1 MWQRPVRGSLAG
13 KVTALSPGK
22 EEASLLTFFLELC
35 LRQTS
40 RLCWTLGVHAA
51 AVCCPVT

>member
-35 LRQTS
+35 IRQTS